1 MLDIYTIVKQFS
13 DTLLHTQNHF
23 FFNEINLFGNIRSTY
38 ETIAID
44 VDMNIGS
51 SEQKIDSNNYLP
63 DLWDTSSIKHLIS
76 GKTCIKSA

>member
-13 DTLLHTQNHF
+13 DTLLQHKII

-44 VDMNIGS
+44 VHMNIGS

-76 GKTCIKSA
+76 GKTCIRSA